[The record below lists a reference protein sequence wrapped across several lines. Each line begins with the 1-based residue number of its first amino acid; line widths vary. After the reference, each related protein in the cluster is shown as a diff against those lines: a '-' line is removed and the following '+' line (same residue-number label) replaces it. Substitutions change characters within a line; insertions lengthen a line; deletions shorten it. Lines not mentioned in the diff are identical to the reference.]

1 MAKIL
6 IIDDD
11 PDMVL
16 AARLCLEGAGHQ
28 VIEAGGGTS
37 GRAAV
42 RSAKPDLII
51 LDVMMDTTT
60 EGFQVA
66 LKLRSPD
73 PASPYYP
80 YRNIP
85 ILMLTAIHQT
95 SPIRVS
101 PEEDYLP
108 VDSFIDKPI
117 EPDHLIAE
125 VERLL
130 EKRAAEEA

>member
-1 MAKIL
+1 
-6 IIDDD
+6 
-11 PDMVL
+11 
-16 AARLCLEGAGHQ
+16 
-28 VIEAGGGTS
+28 
-37 GRAAV
+37 
-42 RSAKPDLII
+42 
-51 LDVMMDTTT
+51 MMDTTT

-80 YRNIP
+80 YRDIP

-95 SPIRVS
+95 SPVRVS

-130 EKRAAEEA
+130 ATRATKDA